1 VFVVAHSI
9 HISWH
14 SWNIWYS
21 KISSTKLQIKSDILS
36 KRSCMTKPKLKS

>member
-14 SWNIWYS
+14 SWNIW
-21 KISSTKLQIKSDILS
+21 
-36 KRSCMTKPKLKS
+36 